1 MWHVIQVVLHQ
12 GQPAAASIVLSV
24 YAIGSCLAGL
34 AFLASILALRSY
46 NRFAARGEMMIGRY
60 YTFADEF
67 QAILHRKVH
76 TSDE

>member
-1 MWHVIQVVLHQ
+1 ML
-12 GQPAAASIVLSV
+12 
-24 YAIGSCLAGL
+24 
-34 AFLASILALRSY
+34 
-46 NRFAARGEMMIGRY
+46 IGRY